1 MTFTKRCERLKEKG
15 KHFRGVKTYYK
26 TFEKFLKTALLKM
39 VETVSESAL
48 SLCKSVP
55 PQKNR
60 VDRSSSR
67 FLRGEGRG
75 GCTQAK
81 LECLEQI
88 LFGSR
93 RKTSNT
99 FL

>member
-1 MTFTKRCERLKEKG
+1 MFYLKGFYVLTAVCDLCSICSPSNKTGQWRSQKDVKDWKKKG

-55 PQKNR
+55 LKKI
-60 VDRSSSR
+60 
-67 FLRGEGRG
+67 G
-75 GCTQAK
+75 
-81 LECLEQI
+81 
-88 LFGSR
+88 
-93 RKTSNT
+93 
-99 FL
+99 